1 VPSEYQSSHQPLI
14 KKKRFFGDSDP
25 NKHARGE
32 GAQVR
37 LPQAS

>member
-1 VPSEYQSSHQPLI
+1 VPSEYESSHQPLI
-14 KKKRFFGDSDP
+14 KKMCFGDSAP